1 MRRIILDTNFLM
13 IPGSLGVDIFSE
25 IERVASFTHEV
36 CLVRKTMDELAEIA
50 SRGKGKES
58 RSAKLALELV
68 KAKKIVIIEGKN
80 NLNADQFLVEEARP
94 GQDIVATQDR
104 ELKRRLKEL
113 GVSLLVLRKKKF
125 LNMTET

>member
-1 MRRIILDTNFLM
+1 M

-25 IERVASFTHEV
+25 IERVASFAHEV
-36 CLVRKTMDELAEIA
+36 CVVSKTMDELAEIA
-50 SRGKGKES
+50 LRGRGKES

-68 KAKKIVIIEGKN
+68 KAKKIIIIEGKT
-80 NLNADQFLVEEARP
+80 NLNADQSLVEEARP

-104 ELKRRLKEL
+104 ELKRELKQL